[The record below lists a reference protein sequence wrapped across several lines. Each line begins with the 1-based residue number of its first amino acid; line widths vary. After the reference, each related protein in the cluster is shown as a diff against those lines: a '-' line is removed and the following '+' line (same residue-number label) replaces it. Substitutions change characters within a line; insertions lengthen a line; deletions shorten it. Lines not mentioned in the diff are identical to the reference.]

1 MQNIIDKIKKAGL
14 VGRGGACFPTATKWE
29 MVKNAAGE
37 KKYIV
42 CNASEGEPGVKKDGY
57 ILEHFPEK
65 VIDGMKIAVDFL
77 SLGNKG
83 KKTVDVKGYVYINPE
98 YYKKYGKKLEDIIRK
113 IPPSPLAKGGNP
125 PIPPCEGGQIIEVF
139 KKPESAGY
147 IGGEETSALNAIEG
161 KRIEPRLRPPFPT
174 TNGLWN
180 CPTIINNVETLYN
193 VSLVASGEYKKNR
206 FYTINGDC
214 LWTGVYEFSE
224 DWTIE
229 KILKETNNYPN
240 FDFFTQIG
248 GDGSGEILNSK
259 QLNIQAT
266 GAGSITVFSVLKHK
280 PLDLIKKW
288 LDFFISES
296 CGQCTP
302 CREGIYRLLE
312 IVKSPKPDWH
322 LFGELL
328 NNLSE
333 TAFCGLGCVVPVPI
347 KSYFENVL
355 ANMPGN
361 EIDL

>member
-1 MQNIIDKIKKAGL
+1 MDILSKIKQAKL

-77 SLGNKG
+77 SLGG
-83 KKTVDVKGYVYINPE
+83 KAEKTVDVKGYIYINPE
-98 YYKKYGKKLEDIIRK
+98 YYKKFAQKLSEIIGE
-113 IPPSPLAKGGNP
+113 A
-125 PIPPCEGGQIIEVF
+125 PIEIF
-139 KKPESAGY
+139 KKPETAGY

-193 VSLVASGEYKKNR
+193 ISLAASGEYKKTR
-206 FYTINGDC
+206 FYTLNGDC
-214 LWTGVYEFSE
+214 LWTGVYNLPE
-224 DWTIE
+224 DYAID
-229 KILKETNNYPN
+229 KILKQTKNYPG
-240 FDFFTQIG
+240 FPFFAQIG
-248 GDGSGEILNSK
+248 GDGSGEVLNSK
-259 QLNIQAT
+259 QLNIPAT
-266 GAGSITVFSVLKHK
+266 GAGSITVYSALKHN
-280 PLDLIKKW
+280 PSDLIKKW
-288 LDFFISES
+288 LDFFVSES
-296 CGQCTP
+296 CGQCAP

-312 IVKSPKPDWH
+312 IIKSPKPDWH

-328 NNLSE
+328 ANLSE
-333 TAFCGLGCVVPVPI
+333 TAFCGLGCVAPIPI

-355 ANMPGN
+355 ANMPEN
-361 EIDL
+361 EINLPKGSKKIICECFRNA